1 MGREGQGWETPF
13 SPWRG
18 EAPPIRQTRFLI
30 LFVEVCVKTLLEV
43 GRQYPWQRPE
53 RCPKCQGLRVWGHG
67 YVEAYFDE
75 VGNACVLLKRYR
87 CPECG
92 VVIRVRPSGYCR
104 RIQATV
110 AAVRQWVLHRLE
122 KGRWPPG
129 STPARQRHWLRAK
142 APGTHAPGHELC
154 AEPGARFCRA
164 VAAGRVCGVPRGL
177 IWGVLQRSLTLPKR
191 SLLGGSPLG

>member
-92 VVIRVRPSGYCR
+92 VVIRMRPSGYWR

-110 AAVRQWVLHRLE
+110 ATVRQCLVDRLE
-122 KGRWPPG
+122 KGRWPAG
-129 STPARQRHWLRAK
+129 CNSARGRHWLRALK
-142 APGTHAPGHELC
+142 RQVRTHLGMSYADRLVQGLSCLVRRGVC
-154 AEPGARFCRA
+154 AVSRA
-164 VAAGRVCGVPRGL
+164 V
-177 IWGVLQRSLTLPKR
+177 
-191 SLLGGSPLG
+191 